1 MTAKADFTQEEWE
14 TVLEGPPSA
23 GILVVTAS
31 RGGTFRETFAIGK
44 AYSEARQQHGASQLL
59 DEIVSAKP
67 EMDHTRYHSVDELRQ
82 HGLQQLRDAVG
93 LLEEKA
99 TPSEVDDYRRFVIT
113 LANSV
118 ATARHK
124 DGHPISDAEG
134 AAIEDI
140 SSGLGSDASKARL

>member
-1 MTAKADFTQEEWE
+1 MRRPGGAAVPSSAPAGDEGIEYSPDKQAALDYHEE
-14 TVLEGPPSA
+14 GRP
-23 GILVVTAS
+23 
-31 RGGTFRETFAIGK
+31 GK
-44 AYSEARQQHGASQLL
+44 I
-59 DEIVSAKP
+59 EIVASKP
-67 EMDHTRYHSVDELRQ
+67 RHEHTRYHSVDELRQ

>member
-1 MTAKADFTQEEWE
+1 MFVK
-14 TVLEGPPSA
+14 L
-23 GILVVTAS
+23 LVVAVLAALAV
-31 RGGTFRETFAIGK
+31 GLV
-44 AYSEARQQHGASQLL
+44 ARSSHGASKLL
-59 DEIVSAKP
+59 DEIVASKP
-67 EMDHTRYHSVDELRQ
+67 RHEHTRYHSVDELRQ